1 MRLLRLLGILA
12 IQFLLVAG
20 IHQIYFGS
28 ILHNYS
34 LYSLSSTFFAVGAIV
49 FFPTFA
55 LRIGSGNLFLGFR
68 YSMIRMFRPQASKEF
83 PTFKDYQDA
92 KFVKYQGKL
101 LNDVIYVALLLV
113 IISFALASKWS
124 A

>member
-1 MRLLRLLGILA
+1 MRLVRLLGILA
-12 IQFLLVAG
+12 AQLLLVAG

-28 ILHNYS
+28 IVHNYS

-68 YSMIRMFRPQASKEF
+68 YSMLRLFRPSATREF
-83 PTFKDYQDA
+83 VTFKDYLDA
-92 KFVKYQGKL
+92 KFVKYKGKM
-101 LNDVIYVALLLV
+101 LNDVLYVAIFL
-113 IISFALASKWS
+113 IIVSFVLASRWG